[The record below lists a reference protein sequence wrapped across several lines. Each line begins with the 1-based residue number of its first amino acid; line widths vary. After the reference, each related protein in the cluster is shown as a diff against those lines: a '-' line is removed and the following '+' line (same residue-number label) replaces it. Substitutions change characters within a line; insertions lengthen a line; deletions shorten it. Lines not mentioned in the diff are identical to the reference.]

1 MKFVFLFFISLQIG
15 FAQDSLLNGFIYDS
29 YDKFPIPSFSVINL
43 KTKEKSL
50 SNFDGEFYI
59 KATVGDSLLFSLEG
73 KNEKCFQKVTTV
85 VKDMKPLRLYV
96 YSYSSMYRDS
106 CKHNKELYALV
117 LRETGK
123 TKNYVEP
130 YKDCYISTGNL
141 NIRSFQ
147 IENDVLRN
155 YQKSEIDII
164 GFPNYLHE
172 MKKSILVFI
181 EKKCDEYWYL
191 NHQNIYETSK
201 NELVVP
207 YLFLDFIVFNE
218 NEVSLINVN
227 FESQIYYSKNNP
239 IYLNEIKNLPNE
251 LYRIKGEKI
260 IPTKGL
266 SVTDYS
272 KIWIKN
278 YEYLKF

>member
-1 MKFVFLFFISLQIG
+1 
-15 FAQDSLLNGFIYDS
+15 
-29 YDKFPIPSFSVINL
+29 
-43 KTKEKSL
+43 
-50 SNFDGEFYI
+50 
-59 KATVGDSLLFSLEG
+59 
-73 KNEKCFQKVTTV
+73 
-85 VKDMKPLRLYV
+85 
-96 YSYSSMYRDS
+96 
-106 CKHNKELYALV
+106 
-117 LRETGK
+117 
-123 TKNYVEP
+123 
-130 YKDCYISTGNL
+130 
-141 NIRSFQ
+141 
-147 IENDVLRN
+147 
-155 YQKSEIDII
+155 
-164 GFPNYLHE
+164 

-251 LYRIKGEKI
+251 LYRINGEKI

-272 KIWIKN
+272 NIWIKN